1 MTRRECGGLH
11 ESIFHKISNNCFE
24 VIYSE
29 DCLAYK
35 DWKQGEMANLA
46 LFKSE
51 QKQYHTVHIAPRKL
65 NI

>member
-46 LFKSE
+46 LFK
-51 QKQYHTVHIAPRKL
+51 
-65 NI
+65 N